1 MTTDHEM
8 RMEALR
14 LFEENERLVKAL
26 KSLTNEVNGIW
37 DAFEYGIRQEISNT
51 NYAVVLDKLKEA
63 QRALDAVGTGKQP

>member
-26 KSLTNEVNGIW
+26 KSLTNEIAGIW
-37 DAFEYGIRQEISNT
+37 DAFEYGLRHEISNT
-51 NYAVVLDKLKEA
+51 NYAVVRNKITAAERVLA
-63 QRALDAVGTGKQP
+63 AVGGSNNG